1 MPRRRAAPGLLV
13 LVVACTAGAQT
24 LPSGGGATGASQQ
37 RFRDLVAVVEGQNT
51 VQARRTAT
59 IELLRQGWPEAPR
72 RLATILT
79 SGAKPARL
87 AVTLALSESREFLD
101 ESLVEPLIGVL
112 RDDDPE
118 LRTAAAAALAAFGD
132 SATISRLETLL
143 VDEKQPA
150 AARTAAIDALGR
162 MTAQQAVAVLMN
174 AVSRPEFPFRRAALS
189 AIERATAQGF
199 GGDFAAAEAWWRENG
214 GVSSPVWMELQI
226 SRLVR
231 QNDATS
237 RRMRDLEV
245 RLAGVARESYLRAT
259 EGDRPAL
266 LAAYLADT
274 SDVVRLAGLELL
286 QTQLTDGKP
295 VSDEIAAR
303 ARALI
308 DSPED
313 IVRAAAIRTVT
324 SLRSPADAPR
334 FLQMLSTETSRE
346 VRVALIYALGYVGDA
361 SVIGTLVPILSWPES
376 AAVDEAVTALG
387 RLAERPG
394 VLDAD
399 SREIVAR
406 ALLNRYAQPGDLPL
420 ASRRELLRAMT
431 RLADGRF
438 RPIFLEALDTAA
450 PKELRLQALRGIAAI
465 IPPAENGAAAASTSA
480 PAITRSAAADVLA
493 PLVADAD
500 LPLRRLAIETLG
512 PLAQSDAHF
521 QALISRLSSAQEPD
535 ESVRQA
541 AWKSFSAALLA
552 RRWTDAAA
560 QIDRLPVDLPDRSQR
575 TLELLSEFEKSR
587 SSATANRAELGGI
600 RTRLA
605 AQRAL
610 AGQIPEAIQAATAAI
625 DDLLAAKSPDVARAA
640 AELLRIALL
649 NDRYDDATAALLA
662 PARTGV
668 GVQTLWEAVRS
679 EVEPRLRGEAR
690 ARAIETLKFFREKPP
705 APLPD
710 AIAKDITALIDSAS
724 AVKTP

>member
-1 MPRRRAAPGLLV
+1 MPRRRTAPGLLV
-13 LVVACTAGAQT
+13 LVVVCMAGAQS

-101 ESLVEPLIGVL
+101 ESLVEPLVGVL

-174 AVSRPEFPFRRAALS
+174 AASRPGFPFRRAALS
-189 AIERATAQGF
+189 AIERATAQSF

-231 QNDATS
+231 QNDATL

-295 VSDEIAAR
+295 VSEEIAAR

-324 SLRSPADAPR
+324 SLRSSADAPR
-334 FLQMLSTETSRE
+334 FLQMLATETSRE

-361 SVIGTLVPILSWPES
+361 SVIGTLIPILSWPES

-394 VLDAD
+394 VLDPD
-399 SREIVAR
+399 SRETVAR
-406 ALLNRYAQPGDLPL
+406 ALLNRYTQPGDLTL
-420 ASRRELLRAMT
+420 TSRRELLRAMT

-438 RPIFLEALDTAA
+438 RQIFLDALDTAS
-450 PKELRLQALRGIAAI
+450 PKELRLQALRGLAAI
-465 IPPAENGAAAASTSA
+465 IPPAENGAAASTSA

-521 QALISRLSSAQEPD
+521 QALIGRLSPAQEPE
-535 ESVRQA
+535 ESARQA
-541 AWKSFSAALLA
+541 AWKSLSAALLA
-552 RRWTDAAA
+552 RRWTDAAV
-560 QIDRLPVDLPDRSQR
+560 QLDRLPVDLPDRSQR

-587 SSATANRAELGGI
+587 ASATANRAELGGI

-640 AELLRIALL
+640 TELFRIAVL
-649 NDRYDDATAALLA
+649 NDRYDEAIAALLA
-662 PARTGV
+662 PSRTGV
-668 GVQTLWEAVRS
+668 EVQALWEAIRS
-679 EVEPRLRGEAR
+679 DVEARLRGEAKP
-690 ARAIETLKFFREKPP
+690 RAIETLKLVREKPP
-705 APLPD
+705 APFPSSVVGE
-710 AIAKDITALIDSAS
+710 ISALIDSA
-724 AVKTP
+724 AATRQP